1 MLRAYDVVEFQGSGN
16 GAFQEPDPGQG
27 PDRASLVVPAHPQYL
42 ATVRLTAAA
51 LAARCGLTVDEI
63 EDLRLAVDEACNLLL
78 ARSDGKRLRD
88 SSLSVQFELAA
99 GLINVEVSVPGRRA
113 IDRRAPSWLVLDAL
127 ADSVAVVEDR
137 ARSGIALCKRRDIA
151 RS

>member
-1 MLRAYDVVEFQGSGN
+1 MLRACDVVDFQCAEYGG
-16 GAFQEPDPGQG
+16 FQEPDPGG
-27 PDRASLVVPAHPQYL
+27 EVDRASLVVPARAPYV

-78 ARSDGKRLRD
+78 ADPAAGPANAAA
-88 SSLSVQFELAA
+88 LSVHFELAA
-99 GLINVEVSVPGRRA
+99 GLINVEVSVPGERA
-113 IDRRAPSWLVLDAL
+113 IERHRPSWAVLSAL
-127 ADSVAVVEDR
+127 TDSVAVLEDGT
-137 ARSGIALCKRRDIA
+137 RSGIALFKRRDIA